1 MKRFLIFIIL
11 LSAIYAKGQVHVIR
25 TNGTI
30 TPVDFDGS
38 FRYSLKIPVVAD
50 TTSAFSHGGIDSLG
64 LVIQVRSTGDWWKR
78 DTVTG
83 GGHKW
88 TKFGAGG
95 GSGTVNVSNSIVGDG
110 SSGTPLNLSGDA
122 SAPGNSQYYGTN
134 SSGTKGYNSLNKAAV
149 GLPNADNTSDVNK
162 PVSTA
167 QATAIGLKIANFL
180 NVTFLGYGP
189 HAARPTTGPGLYYD
203 TDSSSLFFVNTGVYS
218 NLFPAFTMFLRSQAP
233 GAAGDTSYI
242 QAVGG
247 NLLIAP
253 FRDSAGSCIHHVV
266 NPDGSYTWYSTC
278 GTGSGFDSLTSQGG
292 VFHTGAYND
301 SRYNAKMW
309 TKAGNYLYPI
319 NTTDSVGV
327 GTATPTAN
335 FSVVGKVDQTLADT
349 TNTAGTRVAN
359 SLIVRLNGN
368 PGTSS
373 VNYAWNLQF
382 ASLGSTVH
390 GKFNAVNINYDNA
403 PGFLGTLNTANGIE
417 FNPGNIGQ
425 VGTFTGLQLNDGNGT
440 AGYNGIFSAMSA
452 GTGKLFINHNGTAPS
467 KFMGPIGINTGSP
480 DASAWLDIPG
490 TSKGVLI
497 PRGTTAQRNAITSP
511 ATGLLFFNLDSAGS
525 GRALQYYTG
534 SAWIAQGGIGSGG
547 GIAAVK
553 TTMSV
558 VGSGVVGDSVKLRND
573 VLTPGR
579 GMAYMTRPAGDSAK
593 GYYEIEEN
601 SYGFFYKKGTWADA
615 TTGFVNKGSLSVT
628 ATAGKLVVTGG
639 ATDYSKALLI
649 DAPSQLDKW
658 ESGTIITVGTKN
670 ATATDGPI
678 VGKYSLNGHAGSNSN
693 LTVQFLM
700 NSGANTGKIS
710 INGYLGVQLQIS
722 SASLTFS
729 VGDSILISC
738 ERDGYN
744 VVGTARN
751 LTSNSNPIKVNYSFS
766 TYLSESPAI
775 MDNAGDYGVFG
786 GGGNFT
792 IDSLWSYTKYPKNA
806 RLYIGGD
813 SKIAGYNVTN
823 QEDRISDQLNNRIRT
838 TINGGG
844 GSDRLEELR
853 LCIPQIIAM
862 HPQQYW
868 NLMGSNSI
876 RFGDDS
882 TTYCTL
888 YDSINTVLRTA
899 GIDVLTGV
907 LYESSI
913 DVSKLWNHILQV
925 EPASKRINVFDPL
938 KAAGCLAPDNIHLL
952 SFGDSV
958 AAHAAIRSGNIYG
971 VNERYGTAANLFIRN
986 QYRTPQTA
994 DYNITGNATA
1004 NSYTAGNTKLV
1015 KDVSNEAVGYA
1026 VLGNVNTGPGFLQLA
1041 DSSGSA
1047 DAKRFDITSFSN
1059 HVYLRLLNDAANS
1072 ATNVIDITRS
1082 STTPSNIK
1090 FNTPV
1095 IINQASGVPL
1105 TFTPLAN
1112 GDGLTGSFTVTGFVR
1127 PIVLN
1132 GSATSGMQLFMSN
1145 TSTNSS
1151 AYNNIFLSTASSAA
1165 GSPTFAVQN
1174 AGTGRQYYWG
1184 LNRNTDNWQLQTNGN
1199 FFSEWGGS
1207 SIALMIA
1214 KTTGQ
1219 IYFGQASPS
1228 ALNRMVNIKGT
1239 VNIAKDSLPISVAGS
1254 VMPVGQDTATG
1265 DLVRM
1270 PLSAAAIPT
1279 LQSVITNERAGG
1291 GGLARI
1297 SKNDTVSGQNSF
1309 NWKFD
1314 SISAFTVNAASISL
1328 NSTATG
1334 TSSLVVNGPTIALL
1348 GGLLEQNITESASF
1362 TLTQANVVSHFVD
1375 LTTPSSNQTITLPS
1389 AGSNQGA
1396 WYKIS
1401 NLSTSTSFSW
1411 SFGGVAL
1418 LDASGNTVTAIPNG
1432 YTYEIFC
1439 AQNGSNWRIK
1449 NISYVGAGATGIP
1462 VAGSYSST
1470 GTATTTFTVTMGVT
1484 QPNTTYKVGFA
1495 PTDALSAAPYYIT
1508 NKTTTTFDVVYLS
1521 GLTGVV
1527 SFDWTVTP

>member
-547 GIAAVK
+547 GIAAGTNKQVQINN
-553 TTMSV
+553 S
-558 VGSGVVGDSVKLRND
+558 GAFGVVPNFTADVATGLVNADSITAHKIRSDSLKLN
-573 VLTPGR
+573 
-579 GMAYMTRPAGDSAK
+579 
-593 GYYEIEEN
+593 
-601 SYGFFYKKGTWADA
+601 
-615 TTGFVNKGSLSVT
+615 LSVQ
-628 ATAGKLVVTGG
+628 ANRGFGG
-639 ATDYSKALLI
+639 ATKYFQAGNSIAFGTASTVFDSSFVACNGRLFQLAVI
-649 DAPSQLDKW
+649 DSGV
-658 ESGTIITVGTKN
+658 SGTRTPEIASMLLRNVN
-670 ATATDGPI
+670 YP
-678 VGKYSLNGHAGSNSN
+678 
-693 LTVQFLM
+693 
-700 NSGANTGKIS
+700 NTYVTS
-710 INGYLGVQLQIS
+710 IEG
-722 SASLTFS
+722 
-729 VGDSILISC
+729 
-738 ERDGYN
+738 GYN
-744 VVGTARN
+744 NGRN
-751 LTSNSNPIKVNYSFS
+751 
-766 TYLSESPAI
+766 
-775 MDNAGDYGVFG
+775 
-786 GGGNFT
+786 
-792 IDSLWSYTKYPKNA
+792 
-806 RLYIGGD
+806 
-813 SKIAGYNVTN
+813 
-823 QEDRISDQLNNRIRT
+823 
-838 TINGGG
+838 
-844 GSDRLEELR
+844 
-853 LCIPQIIAM
+853 
-862 HPQQYW
+862 
-868 NLMGSNSI
+868 
-876 RFGDDS
+876 
-882 TTYCTL
+882 
-888 YDSINTVLRTA
+888 
-899 GIDVLTGV
+899 
-907 LYESSI
+907 
-913 DVSKLWNHILQV
+913 
-925 EPASKRINVFDPL
+925 
-938 KAAGCLAPDNIHLL
+938 
-952 SFGDSV
+952 
-958 AAHAAIRSGNIYG
+958 
-971 VNERYGTAANLFIRN
+971 
-986 QYRTPQTA
+986 
-994 DYNITGNATA
+994 
-1004 NSYTAGNTKLV
+1004 
-1015 KDVSNEAVGYA
+1015 
-1026 VLGNVNTGPGFLQLA
+1026 
-1041 DSSGSA
+1041 
-1047 DAKRFDITSFSN
+1047 
-1059 HVYLRLLNDAANS
+1059 
-1072 ATNVIDITRS
+1072 TNVINNRNTLN
-1082 STTPSNIK
+1082 NIVYSFK
-1090 FNTPV
+1090 AAWWNQFAGPV
-1095 IINQASGVPL
+1095 QN
-1105 TFTPLAN
+1105 
-1112 GDGLTGSFTVTGFVR
+1112 
-1127 PIVLN
+1127 
-1132 GSATSGMQLFMSN
+1132 ATSGTGVTRTGTWTTGYGGILN
-1145 TSTNSS
+1145 AGGKTNGVAYTSS
-1151 AYNNIFLSTASSAA
+1151 AGAYIEYAFTDSTVGALCEIPTSTASSITVSIDGSVVQTLNPTGKFDGLGAYLSVSYGMFPIIVTGLSNAA
-1165 GSPTFAVQN
+1165 HTLRITNVSGGLFLVDCFTNFVPANSANSMALIFYHVPHQNTAGYALNPTYSQAAADTINSKIDSLAAFLPSAWPLYVAKTNTRYDVTTGLSADNIHPNNTGMKQWSLAAADAVNGTPPAPGTIFAQFNPDGSFAGFYAQSEKTGQKNKIAFTTTNGLQDIIINNPTMTTDNVINGAGYKMSFINFLKLVMDSTKMTPGALVQN
-1174 AGTGRQYYWG
+1174 GVISAVGPAATVRVGNRGADTTQRGFEWYASGNKISWYDEFS
-1184 LNRNTDNWQLQTNGN
+1184 NRNMASGDTSLRFGFFTDPTEGN
-1199 FFSEWGGS
+1199 FNS
-1207 SIALMIA
+1207 S
-1214 KTTGQ
+1214 
-1219 IYFGQASPS
+1219 
-1228 ALNRMVNIKGT
+1228 N
-1239 VNIAKDSLPISVAGS
+1239 
-1254 VMPVGQDTATG
+1254 
-1265 DLVRM
+1265 
-1270 PLSAAAIPT
+1270 LSAAVHIGGN
-1279 LQSVITNERAGG
+1279 LQGRAAHAPLKMNFGSLMATPEKGAFEPDSLG
-1291 GGLARI
+1291 GGLWWTKKNGTRVRI
-1297 SKNDTVSGQNSF
+1297 DSPTV
-1309 NWKFD
+1309 
-1314 SISAFTVNAASISL
+1314 TAASIPP
-1328 NSTATG
+1328 NIGTG
-1334 TSSLVVNGPTIALL
+1334 YRIYAPQTPGFKSFVFVNGSI
-1348 GGLLEQNITESASF
+1348 
-1362 TLTQANVVSHFVD
+1362 D
-1375 LTTPSSNQTITLPS
+1375 
-1389 AGSNQGA
+1389 
-1396 WYKIS
+1396 
-1401 NLSTSTSFSW
+1401 STSTSNVLTFKSGSGQGASDADYTATNGATSISLPVITANRTLTVPNANAANTGAFMSIMNNNTAAFTW
-1411 SFGGVAL
+1411 NVATGGGAGQLRDMNATDITTL
-1418 LDASGNTVTAIPNG
+1418 LNKTIYFFTN
-1432 YTYEIFC
+1432 
-1439 AQNGSNWRIK
+1439 NGSYWILTGTQRIAP
-1449 NISYVGAGATGIP
+1449 AGFD
-1462 VAGSYSST
+1462 VSGSYSST